1 MKSINIDS
9 AGKIRCSF
17 NFKTGD
23 THRKR
28 NVLPQRVK
36 NISPY
41 RTHVDAFRRHSPK
54 SRQWYRVFRR
64 EAVFIKMQEVLFCT
78 SDSYTRS
85 FNFMRKEI
93 QENIVTFCKAHLN
106 LVSSCTNKLFN
117 KTQWRIPEHHL
128 ALIFWKKDDTKC
140 CRSAEYVL

>member
-1 MKSINIDS
+1 MKLINIAS
-9 AGKIRCSF
+9 VGKMRSSS
-17 NFKTGD
+17 NPKTGG
-23 THRKR
+23 TYCKW
-28 NVLPQRVK
+28 NVLFKGVK

-41 RTHVDAFRRHSPK
+41 RMHVDAFSRHSPK

-64 EAVFIKMQEVLFCT
+64 ETVFIKMQEILFCT

-85 FNFMRKEI
+85 FNFMREEI
-93 QENIVTFCKAHLN
+93 QENIVTFCKAPLN

-117 KTQWRIPEHHL
+117 ETLWRIPEHHL

-140 CRSAEYVL
+140 CRSVECVL